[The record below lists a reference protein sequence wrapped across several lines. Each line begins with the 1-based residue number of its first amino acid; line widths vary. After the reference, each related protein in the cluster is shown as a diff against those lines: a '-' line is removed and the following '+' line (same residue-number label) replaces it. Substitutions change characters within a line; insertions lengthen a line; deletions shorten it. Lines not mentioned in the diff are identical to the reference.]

1 MLGNRARLA
10 STPFPDPTLL
20 GVQRQAGFTL
30 SPGSSSSAVDLK
42 EGSWCSWCS
51 GYLPHK
57 YLHLCKW
64 PRSGLA
70 GYQAGRSE
78 NLIEETSWGAHWGE
92 SKLHAAQGAGLHC
105 LGGPEGGP
113 RHWQHRLKAKGLGPE
128 CCSRDLQCILPFTD
142 SLQEETAG
150 HSGDEE
156 STDWGLHFLFTPEGS
171 TANRR
176 FCL

>member
-1 MLGNRARLA
+1 MHTGVRANCTLPRARGCTAWEALREI
-10 STPFPDPTLL
+10 P
-20 GVQRQAGFTL
+20 
-30 SPGSSSSAVDLK
+30 K
-42 EGSWCSWCS
+42 
-51 GYLPHK
+51 
-57 YLHLCKW
+57 
-64 PRSGLA
+64 
-70 GYQAGRSE
+70 
-78 NLIEETSWGAHWGE
+78 
-92 SKLHAAQGAGLHC
+92 
-105 LGGPEGGP
+105 
-113 RHWQHRLKAKGLGPE
+113 HWQHRLKAKGLGPE